1 MEFLGRWFDVFSKF
15 VTRGRNLCFGVAIA
29 AGLTALS
36 RSFGLLA
43 TIPDKEAVYIYLLG
57 IVCAST
63 WVAINVERLL
73 KQYRKKREQVQK
85 VKSVRES
92 VREDLKAL
100 EGEHRVALR
109 WLVRHDKQQ
118 VFENRRPRVLED
130 LAGLNI
136 LEDGATRSRY
146 KYRVPDWI
154 WNELKQQKWSALV
167 PGSVRR
173 SLDSEVPP
181 WHQELRERI

>member
-1 MEFLGRWFDVFSKF
+1 MELLGGSINVFSNFIFK
-15 VTRGRNLCFGVAIA
+15 VRHLCFGVAIA

-36 RSFGLLA
+36 RSFGLLT

-63 WVAINVERLL
+63 WAAIIAERLL
-73 KQYRKKREQVQK
+73 QQHREKREHAQK

-92 VREDLKAL
+92 VREDMNAL

-118 VFENRRPRVLED
+118 VLENRRPRVLED

-181 WHQELRERI
+181 WHQELRARI